1 MISSPLSTDIDARF
15 KVVDDHFKVVIGRL
29 DRQDR
34 AVAGL
39 ARGLG
44 GVVEMLGRSAAIAQ
58 DDKRYWLGATF
69 ATVEDVCASLSTP
82 THCASPCAVE
92 DALVEEHRGY
102 DALATTVGRELAKR
116 GMSTGSVSGGGA
128 GDSWRDRLEFW
139 EQEACRNRSRMTRW
153 LGRCLHMLL
162 SYCET
167 AHRMSGSSSA
177 AARAELAQLLRKRL
191 RSGEQP
197 ALAMAAA
204 LACGSLRR
212 ELELDGGPRLEVTA
226 GEVTI
231 RVLEVKTSTD
241 KGARGTGGL
250 GGQPTSPARALAGS
264 GCARGAA
271 TGRRGSTVP
280 CEKTCMPAY
289 ACAVSEGVEQ
299 AKAAA
304 AILAWAVHVANA
316 GLLRGRSLRLVAVV
330 RTLGRLTTAQLCR
343 WHNKD
348 EVLKL
353 AVPASGGASLRVELE
368 SIP

>member
-139 EQEACRNRSRMTRW
+139 EQVQEACRNRSRMTRW

-241 KGARGTGGL
+241 K
-250 GGQPTSPARALAGS
+250 
-264 GCARGAA
+264 
-271 TGRRGSTVP
+271 
-280 CEKTCMPAY
+280 
-289 ACAVSEGVEQ
+289 VSEGVEQ